1 MSPITTRGIIATGL
15 LFGSLLLAG
24 RAEESMSLPQQVAEA
39 PAVQSAW
46 QQVEAARHRQQGA
59 GRWPD
64 PVLEGMASRKD
75 TPADEIPMWG
85 AALQQPLP
93 KAGERAADQ
102 ERARAE
108 VALAEAAYGQ
118 MAGQMAR
125 EIARHLADAEAARQR
140 LRLAEEQRTRTEQI
154 QAAVEIGIGAGQSR
168 SADRLALQTRLAEVH
183 LQAERER
190 QLVQDAESAIRATL
204 SLTEQEPLPAFLAP
218 APGALQAA
226 QSPAS
231 RQAVA
236 RQQEARA
243 MADLA
248 RAQAR
253 PMTAFG
259 LRFEREEMPGG
270 NEDTVGLA
278 LMTELPWF
286 SRRYAR
292 AGQHAAQSAITAGT
306 FDLAAVEQDLAA
318 TLGRVARAEHWAAT
332 TRRVVGETQ
341 ARLEAEYS
349 ALVRR
354 AGTAEPGGAT
364 PVLMVLD
371 IVDRQAELQRQEIEA
386 DAALRLTQAD
396 LWRFAPANLFN
407 RTGEKP

>member
-24 RAEESMSLPQQVAEA
+24 RAEEPMSLPQQVAEA

-108 VALAEAAYGQ
+108 VD
-118 MAGQMAR
+118 
-125 EIARHLADAEAARQR
+125 LADAEAARQR

-332 TRRVVGETQ
+332 TQRVVGETQ